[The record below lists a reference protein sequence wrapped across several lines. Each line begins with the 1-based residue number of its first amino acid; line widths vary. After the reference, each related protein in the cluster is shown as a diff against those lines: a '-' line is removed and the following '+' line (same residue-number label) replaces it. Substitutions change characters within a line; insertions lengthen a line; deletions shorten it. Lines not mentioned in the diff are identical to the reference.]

1 MADSGRESFHA
12 VRESARAN
20 GRLVVGD
27 GIEWSVYELPPMAY
41 DRRGSASLVF
51 ESADA
56 FRRVRTF
63 PIDWQTLDDAELYAV
78 SRQS

>member
-1 MADSGRESFHA
+1 MTDRVPESFHA
-12 VRESARAN
+12 LRESARAN

-27 GIEWSVYELPPMAY
+27 GIEWSVYELPAPSY
-41 DRRGSASLVF
+41 DRRGTSSLVF

-63 PIDWQTLDDAELYAV
+63 PSDWQSLDDDALYAV
-78 SRQS
+78 SRQI